1 MTHQSFATVLGV
13 TSLFPNSESILFS
26 YPFDNGIRVLGFD
39 DILSNFAIYYGDEI
53 DLRFWKLLKIPF
65 GQSNNPEN
73 PLTLQEGY
81 LYKYYHKTKIFDVFD
96 NNGTRI
102 IHKTNVRTIAQMNID
117 FTIHKSHQFWIISD
131 VNIDGHIFMFPAILR
146 KDHKPINVEEFM
158 QSGVQNIY
166 VPDRV
171 RPYLPTDIDNPTW
184 DIKYIALY
192 DEMQKWVR
200 SGALL
205 LLRKYNEQIYRGLH
219 DYEAIDWHKNCPTNY
234 FYMKELY
241 ELEVVNLPEDITK
254 VPPFDPTKGYNEGDY
269 VRGNTELT
277 AYTLYKVMSSSCQT
291 KTEKRDAYGNI
302 IYDEHGNIVYE
313 YEVDPYSF
321 TYIIKN
327 TARIFDIKIGK
338 RYYVNDVIRT
348 FDEEGK
354 PVYYIVKTEFVMT
367 DWEIDIVNTQKIC
380 TLVLEVKRFKRFTFF
395 AEQIYLLYM
404 QLGIGLYPD
413 LMPIQRYDETQNNRP
428 IYEPWLIWGF
438 YKFLWNKKTNDWGD
452 DEIPP
457 LFDLSPAWA

>member
-1 MTHQSFATVLGV
+1 MAHQWLATILGV
-13 TSLFPNSESILFS
+13 TSLFPNSEAILFS
-26 YPFDNGIRVLGFD
+26 YPFDNGIRILGFD
-39 DILSNFAIYYGDEI
+39 DLLSSEKVYYGDEI
-53 DLRFWKLLKIPF
+53 DLKFWKLLRIPF
-65 GQSNNPEN
+65 GQSNDPEN

-131 VNIDGHIFMFPAILR
+131 VNMDRHIFMFPAILR
-146 KDHKPINVEEFM
+146 KEIKPTGIEQFLN
-158 QSGVQNIY
+158 SGVQNIY
-166 VPDRV
+166 VNDRI

-200 SGALL
+200 SGALV
-205 LLRKYNEQIYRGLH
+205 LRNYDEQIYRGLY
-219 DYEAIDWHKNCPTNY
+219 DYEAIDWNKNCPTNY

-241 ELEVVNLPEDITK
+241 ELEVINLSEDITK
-254 VPPFDPTKGYNEGDY
+254 VPPFDPTKPYNPGDY
-269 VRGNTELT
+269 VRGDGAGLPSNV
-277 AYTLYKVMSSSCQT
+277 LYKVFSDSCQ
-291 KTEKRDAYGNI
+291 KVDEYGN
-302 IYDEHGNIVYE
+302 YYN
-313 YEVDPYSF
+313 DPYRF
-321 TYIIKN
+321 IYIIKN
-327 TARIFDIKIGK
+327 TRRIMDFRVGK
-338 RYYVNDVIRT
+338 TYYVNDIIRIIEADIDV
-348 FDEEGK
+348 FYL
-354 PVYYIVKTEFVMT
+354 VQSEFIAT
-367 DWEIDIVNTQKIC
+367 NWSIDIINTQKIC
-380 TLVLEVKRFKRFTFF
+380 TLLLEVKRFKKFIFF
-395 AEQIYLLYM
+395 AENLWLLYM

-457 LFDLSPAWA
+457 LFDLSPCFA